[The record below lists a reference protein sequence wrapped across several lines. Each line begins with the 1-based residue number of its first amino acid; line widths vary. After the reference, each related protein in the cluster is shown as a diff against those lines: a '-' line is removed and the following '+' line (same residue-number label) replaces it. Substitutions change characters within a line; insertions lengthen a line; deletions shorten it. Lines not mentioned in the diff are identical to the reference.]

1 MKWHLIAGEDGCRF
15 AVDNKCVAIIV
26 DALRASATAAY
37 MLEAG
42 ATEILAVREVDEA
55 FELRWDYPTALL
67 AGERRGLPLEGFELG
82 NSPRDVAIARGKRVI
97 FTTTTGAGRLVQAW
111 GAHAVYMGSPVNAA
125 AVARAALVHR
135 RDIVLV
141 PAGLMSDPN
150 YSAQE
155 DWVGAAAIAMAGK
168 EITDDLELGE
178 GGHKYTYWS
187 DRILCDGILELF
199 EAAPHAQNLR
209 DVGMEED
216 IAFCAQLDTVHSVP
230 MACGTQ
236 GIAVRVI
243 DGSMPSD

>member
-1 MKWHLIAGEDGCRF
+1 MKWHLIAGEEGCRF
-15 AVDNKCVAIIV
+15 AVDNNCVAIIV

-37 MLEAG
+37 MLHAG

-55 FELRWDYPTALL
+55 FELRWDYPAALL
-67 AGERRGLPLEGFELG
+67 AGERGGLPLEGFELG

-125 AVARAALVHR
+125 AVAKAALVHR
-135 RDIVLV
+135 RDIVLI
-141 PAGLMSDPN
+141 PAGLMSDPG

-155 DWVGAAAIAMAGK
+155 DWVGAAAIAAACK
-168 EITDDLELGE
+168 QITGVLEFGE
-178 GGHKYTYWS
+178 GGHKYTYWN

-216 IAFCAQLDTVHSVP
+216 IAFCAQLDTVQAVP

-236 GIAVRVI
+236 GIAVRMI
-243 DGSMPSD
+243 DASRG